1 MRATY
6 DPETDILYLRLS
18 ENPIEDS
25 ESIEPNRVVDRD
37 IQGRIVAIEVLWAST
52 LDGANPHAM
61 AFEVLREAASEPEAA
76 E

>member
-6 DPETDILYLRLS
+6 DPETDILYLRLA

-25 ESIEPNRVVDRD
+25 ESIEPNLIVDRD
-37 IQGRIVAIEVLWAST
+37 AQGRIVAIEVLWAST
-52 LDGANPHAM
+52 MEGANPHAM
-61 AFEVLREAASEPEAA
+61 AFEVLRDSVSAPEAA

>member
-6 DPETDILYLRLS
+6 DSETDIFYLRLT

-25 ESIEPNRVVDRD
+25 ESIEPNLVVDRD
-37 IQGRIVAIEVLWAST
+37 VQGRIVAIEVLWAST
-52 LDGANPHAM
+52 LEGANPHAM
-61 AFEVLREAASEPEAA
+61 TFEVLREAVSEPEAA